1 MFVCVRSYHTACGDL
16 ISSTQSVKFCGP
28 CKASAVTVLFLCRS
42 AREVDALPVPGLSP
56 SCWLKLGARLGL
68 VELRTYRVSC
78 TTLVATYRPL
88 CGSGGMRTGNSEE
101 PRVDAGT
108 AIPTDQQQASS
119 YGPARSVRKNS
130 VGRWIHSATGR
141 WLTREEIRAATDI
154 AGTNTGTPLIIPRVV
169 DANSGTVI
177 RNPIPQISLL
187 DPSAMQQ
194 RPALS
199 VNSSNAIQQRKH

>member
-1 MFVCVRSYHTACGDL
+1 
-16 ISSTQSVKFCGP
+16 
-28 CKASAVTVLFLCRS
+28 
-42 AREVDALPVPGLSP
+42 
-56 SCWLKLGARLGL
+56 
-68 VELRTYRVSC
+68 
-78 TTLVATYRPL
+78 
-88 CGSGGMRTGNSEE
+88 MRTGNSEE

-187 DPSAMQQ
+187 DPSAMQP
-194 RPALS
+194 RTALS
-199 VNSSNAIQQRKH
+199 VNLSNAIQHGYGCGPRPAQIFCRFGMAYFGYGHGRLRGRAVTATAIQKKGVLCST

>member
-1 MFVCVRSYHTACGDL
+1 MFPVR
-16 ISSTQSVKFCGP
+16 KFCGP
-28 CKASAVTVLFLCRS
+28 CKASAVTVLLLCRS

-199 VNSSNAIQQRKH
+199 VNSSNAIKHGYGCGPRPAQIFL